1 MSGRELF
8 SDNKEKFA
16 NGFNNALNLD
26 GGGWHLIIFIELL
39 ANSVAAQFNL
49 LHGSSYKCWIF

>member
-16 NGFNNALNLD
+16 NGFNNALNLAD
-26 GGGWHLIIFIELL
+26 EGWYPIILIDFIVD
-39 ANSVAAQFNL
+39 SVTAQFNL